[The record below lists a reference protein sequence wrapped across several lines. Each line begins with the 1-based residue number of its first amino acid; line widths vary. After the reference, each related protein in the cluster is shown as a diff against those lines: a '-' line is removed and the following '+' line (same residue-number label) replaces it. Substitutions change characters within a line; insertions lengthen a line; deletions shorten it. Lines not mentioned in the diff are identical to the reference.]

1 MCSQPLC
8 INCKIAGDHA
18 SGEMANHG
26 IVRITD
32 AYAQSMDNSREIDS
46 NLEKRKNLLAESL
59 GNIDVKIKEI
69 NKNASAV

>member
-1 MCSQPLC
+1 MT
-8 INCKIAGDHA
+8 
-18 SGEMANHG
+18 GEMANHM

-32 AYAQSMDNSREIDS
+32 AYSQCVDKSREIDP

-69 NKNASAV
+69 NKNASAIE